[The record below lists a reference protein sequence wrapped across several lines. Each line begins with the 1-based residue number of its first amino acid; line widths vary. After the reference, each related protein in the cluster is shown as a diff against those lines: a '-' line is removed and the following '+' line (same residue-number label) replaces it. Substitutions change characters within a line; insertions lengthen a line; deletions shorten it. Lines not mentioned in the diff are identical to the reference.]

1 MSPRSAQHDGRRITL
16 PSGRRLGYSEWGD
29 TGGRPVVYFHGGLSS
44 RLDIAFADGVCARLG
59 VRLIAV
65 DRPGIGLSD
74 RHPRRQLLDWPAD
87 VAELADQIGVGR
99 FSVLGWSAGG
109 PHVLACAVAIPQRL
123 AAAATSGGMAPLE
136 HDDNVNDLGFQADR
150 VLFPLSRRAPRLAA
164 AGLWLA
170 GRAPAAVVKW
180 SLVHEL
186 GRLGAHADRQVVSR
200 LSRAEASGFFYEALR
215 NGAGG
220 TVDDYR
226 VLGDPWGFRLEH
238 VDFKVTLFHGAEDRV
253 EPLPHAEAMAT
264 RLPQAD
270 LQVVPGAGHFLLH
283 RHLDQ
288 VLTTLIGA

>member
-1 MSPRSAQHDGRRITL
+1 MSPSPAQQDGRRVAL
-16 PSGRRLGYSEWGD
+16 PSGRRLGYAEWGD
-29 TGGRPVVYFHGGLSS
+29 AAGFPVVYFHGGLSS
-44 RLDIAFADGVCARLG
+44 RLDIAFADGACARHG

-74 RHPRRQLLDWPAD
+74 RHPERQLLDWPAD
-87 VAELADQIGVGR
+87 VAVLADQLGLDR

-109 PHVLACAVAIPQRL
+109 PHVLACAVAIPDRL
-123 AAAATSGGMAPLE
+123 SVAATIGGMAPLE
-136 HDDNVNDLGFQADR
+136 HDDNVKDLGFQADR

-186 GRLGAHADRQVVSR
+186 GRLGAHSDREVISG
-200 LSRAEASGFFYEALR
+200 LSRDEASGFFHEALR
-215 NGAGG
+215 NGARG

-238 VDFKVTLFHGAEDRV
+238 VDFKVTLFHGAEDCV
-253 EPLPHAEAMAT
+253 EPLPHAEAMAA

-270 LQVVPGAGHFLLH
+270 LQVLPDAGHFLLRH
-283 RHLDQ
+283 HLDQ
-288 VLTTLIGA
+288 VLATLTGG

>member
-1 MSPRSAQHDGRRITL
+1 MSPSPPPDDGRRITL

-29 TGGRPVVYFHGGLSS
+29 AGGRPVVYFHGGLSS
-44 RLDIAFADGVCARLG
+44 RLDIAFADGACARLG

-74 RHPRRQLLDWPAD
+74 RHPERQLLDWPAD
-87 VAELADQIGVGR
+87 VAELADQLGLGP

-109 PHVLACAVAIPQRL
+109 PHVLACAVAIPERL
-123 AAAATSGGMAPLE
+123 SAAGTIGGMAPLE
-136 HDDNVNDLGFQADR
+136 HDDNVKDLGFQADR
-150 VLFPLSRRAPRLAA
+150 VLFPLSRRAPWLAA

-170 GRAPAAVVKW
+170 GRAPAGLVKW
-180 SLVHEL
+180 SLVQEL
-186 GRLGAHADRQVVSR
+186 GRLGAHADREVIR
-200 LSRAEASGFFYEALR
+200 GLSRKEASGFFYEALR
-215 NGAGG
+215 NGTGG

-253 EPLPHAEAMAT
+253 EPLPHAEAMAG

-270 LQVVPGAGHFLLH
+270 LQVLPEAGHFLLH

-288 VLTTLIGA
+288 VFATLIGG